1 MQLHVSLRGRQR
13 EIWQTEEGKAVWPWG
28 QNRVMCHEPRNGQP
42 PEAGR
47 GREKILLWSLWRE
60 CCPPDALISAQR
72 YRLQTSGLPN
82 CEGINFCFKRPGLWK
97 FLEQPQETDTVSYY
111 PSSTLEISRTVH
123 TKEHLD
129 SSEVPERLKQYFKAK
144 QRHNHPKIQSNL
156 KQVQYY
162 ITNLH

>member
-97 FLEQPQETDTVSYY
+97 LFRAATRDWYSELLPEQYTGNFKNSTHKGAPWQLRGTGKTKTVFQS
-111 PSSTLEISRTVH
+111 
-123 TKEHLD
+123 
-129 SSEVPERLKQYFKAK
+129 QAK
-144 QRHNHPKIQSNL
+144 
-156 KQVQYY
+156 
-162 ITNLH
+162 T